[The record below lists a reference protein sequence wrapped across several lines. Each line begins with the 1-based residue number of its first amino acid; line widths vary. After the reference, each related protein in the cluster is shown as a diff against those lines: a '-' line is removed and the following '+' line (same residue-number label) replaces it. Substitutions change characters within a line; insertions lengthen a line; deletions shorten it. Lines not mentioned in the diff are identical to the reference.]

1 MIKKLLIKFLTYS
14 YEMDTLAYSLK
25 KYKDNE

>member
-14 YEMDTLAYSLK
+14 YEMDTLAFKLK
-25 KYKDNE
+25 NDKTN